1 MSQTVLP
8 EYNDLHAIPKHEHRA
23 HAAGRR
29 VVGRIRRA
37 DRFDGSD
44 GCRHLDRSRAVE
56 PVVAALG
63 IATFKG
69 SLVVLYF
76 MHLKYDSPFNGLIF
90 VAALAFLTLFLLLVL
105 LDASQYQP
113 DIQSYRDALSL
124 R

>member
-1 MSQTVLP
+1 MSQAVLP
-8 EYNDLHAIPKHEHRA
+8 ERKDLNATSTHDHGA
-23 HAAGRR
+23 H
-29 VVGRIRRA
+29 VLPVGVLLGV
-37 DRFDGSD
+37 F
-44 GCRHLDRSRAVE
+44 AVLIVLTVATVAVTWIDLG
-56 PVVAALG
+56 PWNLVAALG

-90 VAALAFLTLFLLLVL
+90 VAALAFLALFLLLVL